1 MNPIQ
6 QIHRQRLCKQLVQ
19 DVLAS
24 KKTGSL
30 LVNTSITA
38 HHKEWHFLGQV
49 LIWALDNFS
58 STTYDGTYMRKN
70 LGKILQFE
78 PQNNW
83 YRGTYDYA

>member
-1 MNPIQ
+1 MNPVQ

-30 LVNTSITA
+30 LVNMSITV

-49 LIWALDNFS
+49 LIWSQDGFS
-58 STTYDGTYMRKN
+58 PTT
-70 LGKILQFE
+70 
-78 PQNNW
+78 
-83 YRGTYDYA
+83 